1 MSWVQILLLLS
12 KWGSAPNPLASKACW
27 AGWPDVSHR
36 RLRRCVPRR
45 SAGNESLLRFLR
57 EAAEPLIQNPL
68 EVAIMAKCEVCDKG
82 IQTGH
87 RISITRSQVSRRA
100 NKMWRSNIKKVQVV
114 EKNGTIRKAK
124 VCTRCLRSKK
134 VTRAV

>member
-1 MSWVQILLLLS
+1 
-12 KWGSAPNPLASKACW
+12 
-27 AGWPDVSHR
+27 
-36 RLRRCVPRR
+36 
-45 SAGNESLLRFLR
+45 
-57 EAAEPLIQNPL
+57 
-68 EVAIMAKCEVCDKG
+68 MAKCEVCDKG

-100 NKMWRSNIKKVQVV
+100 NRMWRPNVKKIQIV
-114 EKNGTIRKAK
+114 EQNGNVRKAK

>member
-1 MSWVQILLLLS
+1 
-12 KWGSAPNPLASKACW
+12 
-27 AGWPDVSHR
+27 
-36 RLRRCVPRR
+36 
-45 SAGNESLLRFLR
+45 
-57 EAAEPLIQNPL
+57 
-68 EVAIMAKCEVCDKG
+68 MAKCEVCAKS

-100 NKMWRSNIKKVQVV
+100 NKMWRPNVKKVQVV
-114 EKNGTIRKAK
+114 EKNGTVRKAK

>member
-1 MSWVQILLLLS
+1 
-12 KWGSAPNPLASKACW
+12 
-27 AGWPDVSHR
+27 
-36 RLRRCVPRR
+36 
-45 SAGNESLLRFLR
+45 
-57 EAAEPLIQNPL
+57 
-68 EVAIMAKCEVCDKG
+68 MAKCEVCDKG

-100 NKMWRSNIKKVQVV
+100 NRMWRPNVKKIQVV
-114 EKNGTIRKAK
+114 EANGAVRRAK

>member
-1 MSWVQILLLLS
+1 
-12 KWGSAPNPLASKACW
+12 
-27 AGWPDVSHR
+27 
-36 RLRRCVPRR
+36 
-45 SAGNESLLRFLR
+45 
-57 EAAEPLIQNPL
+57 
-68 EVAIMAKCEVCDKG
+68 MAKCEVCDKS

-100 NKMWRSNIKKVQVV
+100 NKMWHSNVKRVQIV
-114 EKNGTIRKAK
+114 EQNGTVRRAK

>member
-1 MSWVQILLLLS
+1 
-12 KWGSAPNPLASKACW
+12 
-27 AGWPDVSHR
+27 
-36 RLRRCVPRR
+36 
-45 SAGNESLLRFLR
+45 
-57 EAAEPLIQNPL
+57 
-68 EVAIMAKCEVCDKG
+68 MAKCEVCDKS

-100 NKMWRSNIKKVQVV
+100 NKMWRSNVKKVQIV
-114 EKNGTIRKAK
+114 EKNGAVRKAK